1 MAFTDAISQLTGN
14 STFYDWFNKENNEII
29 AKLNQLKISGAT
41 SGDGVL
47 VTIGAT
53 TGLASFSIGG
63 TSSTIQAGLTFA
75 GSINFTGSVTVPKTS
90 YRITGITSG
99 TTGYTFGSV
108 IRITSSGY
116 TAARG
121 DDPDSAEVV
130 GVLSERTT
138 NYSVVTL
145 LGKIDGDFTGVAGS
159 TLSPGCIYFLSPVT
173 AGNVTTTEPNTI
185 GQVSKPVLMGL
196 GETSGIVLQYRGNYL
211 YSSELGPGISG
222 SNIITVA
229 FSSSPVDPRNYG
241 FSAGM
246 YLSFAPNII
255 NGSTFFKGYLADTGR
270 TAINGWFLSGN
281 YQTMIDLYY
290 EANPD
295 LWYSQYSILPWE
307 DDFCVGMIQ
316 NITDNAGTLTYEIVT
331 RGFSSTIPK
340 TVSTRGA
347 TAAGFWIFNN
357 PIRSQGVGATYNITT
372 GANQLQRHDSGNVQ
386 GSYFGIS
393 SPVFN
398 AGAAFENNPTKYFV
412 NPRANVTISSPGSSP
427 SGQAAFRRSDST
439 DIIQDNINYAFNG
452 DFSIWNRNVGN
463 NSRYTGT
470 DDVYFADNWIR
481 RIDSSGTITAFV
493 GKSGINFG
501 STEIEGNPQSCA
513 EIKFI
518 AGPSGSGP
526 TGSFSVGHV
535 FDGVDAFNEKSFT
548 VSFYLKTSTNGHQI
562 NVYLAKYGGGSQIS
576 KEIISSLTSTT
587 TWTKYTFDY
596 SDHIGTVSTNYDDG
610 YVEIGIDMNPMV
622 VDLYDT
628 VTPTSSNIFT
638 SLASFV
644 VYKGQYA
651 NPVHK
656 FESYDEKLK
665 KAQRYYY
672 STYKQNQTIGSET
685 MENEVDPDLNA
696 FTFQYLPGTPYG
708 LLKLPTTMREVPAV
722 SIYSPTG
729 TISNPEMYNVTASRD
744 LKNTAGTKG
753 FNNANR
759 TTTLGN
765 PTVSTKQDE
774 TTIKI
779 IAMEGVVPYDVISCH
794 VVADASYPI

>member
-1 MAFTDAISQLTGN
+1 MAFTDQISQLTGN

-29 AKLNQLKISGAT
+29 AKLNQLNISGAT

-47 VTIGAT
+47 VTT
-53 TGLASFSIGG
+53 NTSTGLATLSIGG
-63 TSSTIQAGLTFA
+63 TSSTIQSGLTFA
-75 GSINFTGSVTVPKTS
+75 GTVNFSGSVIVPKTS
-90 YRITGITSG
+90 YKITGITSG
-99 TTGYTFGSV
+99 TTGYTFGTV
-108 IRITSSGY
+108 VRITSSGY
-116 TAARG
+116 TTARG

-130 GVLSERTT
+130 GVLSERTS
-138 NYSVVTL
+138 NYSLVTL
-145 LGKIDGDFTGVAGS
+145 LGKIDGDFSAVAGS

-173 AGNVTTTEPNTI
+173 AGNITTTEPTTV

-222 SNIITVA
+222 SNIITTA
-229 FSSSPVDPRNYG
+229 FSTSPVDPRNYG

-255 NGSTFFKGYLADTGR
+255 SGSTFFKAYLTDTGR
-270 TAINGWFLSGN
+270 TSIGGWFLSGN
-281 YQTMIDLYY
+281 YLTMFDLYY
-290 EANPD
+290 ENTD
-295 LWYSQYSILPWE
+295 LWYAGYNSLPWE
-307 DDFCVGMIQ
+307 DDFCIGMIQ
-316 NITDNAGTLTYEIVT
+316 NISESSGTLTYEIVT
-331 RGFSSTIPK
+331 RGFSAVIPRS
-340 TVSTRGA
+340 VSTRGA
-347 TAAGFWIFNN
+347 TAAAFWIFNN

-372 GANQLQRHDSGNVQ
+372 GANQLQRHDSANTSSPQ
-386 GSYFGIS
+386 YFGS
-393 SPVFN
+393 ASPVFS
-398 AGAAFENNPTKYFV
+398 AGVAFENNPTKFFV
-412 NPRANVTISSPGSSP
+412 NPRSNVSITSPASYP
-427 SGQAAFRRSDST
+427 SGQASFRKSDST

-452 DFSIWNRNVGN
+452 DFSIWNRTTGN
-463 NSRYTGT
+463 STRYTGT
-470 DDVYFADNWIR
+470 DDVYFADGWIR
-481 RIDSSGTITAFV
+481 RIDTSGTITAFI
-493 GKSGINFG
+493 GKSGIGFG
-501 STEIEGNPQSCA
+501 STEIEGNPENCT

-535 FDGVDAFNEKSFT
+535 FDGVDAFNEKQFT
-548 VSFYLKTSTNGHQI
+548 VSFYLKTSTTGHQI
-562 NVYLAKYGGGSQIS
+562 NVYMAKYGGGSQLS
-576 KEIISSLTSTT
+576 KEIIGSLTSST

-596 SDHIGTVSTNYDDG
+596 ADHVGTVTTDYEDG
-610 YVEIGIDMNPMV
+610 YVEIGLDMNPMV

-628 VTPTSSNIFT
+628 FTSTSSNIFT

-644 VYKGQYA
+644 VYKGEYA

-665 KAQRYYY
+665 KAQKYYY
-672 STYKQNQTIGSET
+672 TTYKQNQEIGSKT
-685 MENEVDPDLNA
+685 MENDFDPALNA

-708 LLKLPTTMREVPAV
+708 LLKLPTTMREVPSV
-722 SIYSPTG
+722 SVYSPTG
-729 TISNPEMYNVTASRD
+729 TITNPEMYNLTANRD
-744 LKNTAGTKG
+744 LKNTSGTKG

-774 TTIKI
+774 TTIKV

-794 VVADASYPI
+794 IVADASYPI